1 MAATE
6 AMAAANTFASLPQVP
21 NRKTTTTMKRTS
33 PTKNTANRHFAQL
46 ERRIA
51 DDGTGPR
58 RLRDG
63 AIVVDGTGTTNRR
76 TPTRKRS
83 KMTPHGDGSSS
94 SNSGTNW
101 IEGLVSS
108 TTDRTTS
115 ARTMRQGWRQAV
127 ESAYEQNQASARV
140 AAAVAQCTTTNT
152 HHPPIEWTRTTT
164 STTDTAGSSPQQQ
177 LKVVYQKGVQGR
189 GVYTD
194 VVDFIEYD
202 VLVAAI
208 GEIYPSQALR
218 SFHLALLSPRV
229 FWSLVYH
236 YNNYN
241 QQNHTTGTT
250 TTTTSTNN
258 PHSSSG
264 DVIQDALKW
273 SCPDL
278 DWTYLRRRP
287 EQLSEKALENLRQE
301 HERSN
306 QNPTMDWEAAAA
318 AILSVEQSMDDMM
331 VQTRNDADLS
341 LLSSSNPSTSAP
353 ITTDNHHD
361 WQWRRDTNSDLS
373 ELIECIN
380 SYEADSITG
389 SIDTTENDVIFY
401 PMNHIVYALTQKLKL
416 SNYYDLANVPDRPPE
431 LYDRLKKVLSDVDQ
445 RPVPHIL
452 PVNENN
458 ETVEVT
464 AAAIEQWIES
474 AQEMAVYF
482 SMTLICNDDTTMV
495 DILTETLRCSTPRD
509 LIFWES
515 VPGLCVEQ
523 IRNRWRDVAV
533 AEKLSPTQ
541 MHEWERTIEEHV
553 TESNIL
559 KFCRRAHITLEQ
571 VTWMNDYVTAIEYE

>member
-1 MAATE
+1 M
-6 AMAAANTFASLPQVP
+6 
-21 NRKTTTTMKRTS
+21 
-33 PTKNTANRHFAQL
+33 
-46 ERRIA
+46 
-51 DDGTGPR
+51 
-58 RLRDG
+58 
-63 AIVVDGTGTTNRR
+63 
-76 TPTRKRS
+76 
-83 KMTPHGDGSSS
+83 
-94 SNSGTNW
+94 
-101 IEGLVSS
+101 
-108 TTDRTTS
+108 
-115 ARTMRQGWRQAV
+115 
-127 ESAYEQNQASARV
+127 
-140 AAAVAQCTTTNT
+140 
-152 HHPPIEWTRTTT
+152 
-164 STTDTAGSSPQQQ
+164 
-177 LKVVYQKGVQGR
+177 
-189 GVYTD
+189 YTD

-236 YNNYN
+236 YNNNNN

-258 PHSSSG
+258 PHPSSG

-361 WQWRRDTNSDLS
+361 WQWRRDTMNSDLS

-380 SYEADSITG
+380 SYEADSTTG
-389 SIDTTENDVIFY
+389 SIDTTESDVIFY
-401 PMNHIVYALTQKLKL
+401 PMNHIVYALTQKLHL

-431 LYDRLKKVLSDVDQ
+431 LYDRLKQVLSDVDQ

-474 AQEMAVYF
+474 AQETAVYF